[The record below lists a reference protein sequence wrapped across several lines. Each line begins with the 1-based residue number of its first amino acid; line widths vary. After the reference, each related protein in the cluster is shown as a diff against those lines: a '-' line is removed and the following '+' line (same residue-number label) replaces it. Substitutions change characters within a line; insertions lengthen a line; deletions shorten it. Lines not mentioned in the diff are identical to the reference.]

1 MTDNMNNFP
10 IKLKEVRL
18 KLGLTQL
25 EVANALGITQS
36 YYNRIENAKVTPP
49 PPRILRKKLF
59 TFWAQVLRMLLN
71 SSFR

>member
-25 EVANALGITQS
+25 EVANALGTIQS
-36 YYNRIENAKVTPP
+36 YYKRIENAKIPP
-49 PPRILRKKLF
+49 LP
-59 TFWAQVLRMLLN
+59 TY
-71 SSFR
+71 